1 MLKLCGQ
8 VHQIFLG
15 SFICTCT
22 ISQVLSNMPSY
33 HVKKEAKSVS
43 VHMESAHNC
52 SFRRNVSR
60 CRFLYLRREIGDDD
74 CRTAGTKLLSN
85 VTLQTHSLG
94 VASVISSQAA
104 YLGLTTINF
113 GTVSAV
119 LHSAPNVFLF
129 SLQQKPFAL
138 LFPGW
143 SV

>member
-8 VHQIFLG
+8 VHQDFLG
-15 SFICTCT
+15 SFICTCI
-22 ISQVLSNMPSY
+22 ISQVLSNMSSC
-33 HVKKEAKSVS
+33 HVKKEAESVR
-43 VHMESAHNC
+43 VLMESAHNY
-52 SFRRNVSR
+52 SFRRNDSR
-60 CRFLYLRREIGDDD
+60 CRFLHFRRRIGDGDY
-74 CRTAGTKLLSN
+74 RTAGTKLLSK
-85 VTLQTHSLG
+85 VTVQTPFLG

-138 LFPGW
+138 LFPG
-143 SV
+143 